1 MRIYDCFGCGE
12 KKKEFLKTTGP
23 ERKSVPPEPGIRAF
37 SSKVES
43 GSREENASKA
53 EDQSPVLIQ
62 IKTEMALAMFRRQQ
76 AVDLGFAPFFIA
88 GNTNAPSIMASL
100 RAA

>member
-37 SSKVES
+37 SSKVET
-43 GSREENASKA
+43 GSREENASNGRSEPGLDSNQNRNGSGDVSVQA
-53 EDQSPVLIQ
+53 GSRPR
-62 IKTEMALAMFRRQQ
+62 FR
-76 AVDLGFAPFFIA
+76 AVFH
-88 GNTNAPSIMASL
+88 TWQY
-100 RAA
+100 